1 MKTLHK
7 PMIWEAANDDAPL
20 KRVSVRSIALRSAA
34 AFAIGATISFLI
46 AMALCAW
53 LGYYTLISFARAFL

>member
-1 MKTLHK
+1 MSILSR
-7 PMIWEAANDDAPL
+7 AAG
-20 KRVSVRSIALRSAA
+20 VFAL
-34 AFAIGATISFLI
+34 GATISFLI

>member
-1 MKTLHK
+1 MT
-7 PMIWEAANDDAPL
+7 MISRL
-20 KRVSVRSIALRSAA
+20 IGVIAL
-34 AFAIGATISFLI
+34 GATISFLI

>member
-1 MKTLHK
+1 MSILCR
-7 PMIWEAANDDAPL
+7 AAG
-20 KRVSVRSIALRSAA
+20 VIAL
-34 AFAIGATISFLI
+34 GTTISFLI

>member
-1 MKTLHK
+1 MSILYR
-7 PMIWEAANDDAPL
+7 AAGA
-20 KRVSVRSIALRSAA
+20 I
-34 AFAIGATISFLI
+34 AIGATISFLI

>member
-1 MKTLHK
+1 MSLLCR
-7 PMIWEAANDDAPL
+7 AAG
-20 KRVSVRSIALRSAA
+20 VIAL
-34 AFAIGATISFLI
+34 GATISFLI